1 MTSSPHSSAI
11 GSRRSRPARVGRAP
25 APQHPGPDRR
35 PGGGDL
41 GPGRTGELWLRGPQV
56 MRGYRNHPEAT
67 AATLGSGGWLR
78 TGDLCYFD
86 ADGYLF
92 VVDRLKEL
100 IKYKGYQVAPA
111 ELEQLLCA
119 HPAVADAAVVPRPDP
134 AAGELPVA
142 YVARRAEVGAAE
154 LEAWVADRVAPYK
167 RLRGVQFVDQV
178 PRSRPASCSG
188 GSWSRPSG
196 PGSPGPPSPGLAL
209 RGGGRPKRAGRRRRG
224 CSPPGRG

>member
-1 MTSSPHSSAI
+1 
-11 GSRRSRPARVGRAP
+11 VG
-25 APQHPGPDRR
+25 DLD

-56 MRGYRNHPEAT
+56 MRGYRNHAEAT
-67 AATLGSGGWLR
+67 AATLGPGGWLR

-178 PRSRPASCSG
+178 PRSPTG
-188 GSWSRPSG
+188 K
-196 PGSPGPPSPGLAL
+196 LL
-209 RGGGRPKRAGRRRRG
+209 RRVLVEAERAGVAG
-224 CSPPGRG
+224 AA